1 MAMKNDVKNVNFK
14 CDVINDADIIKV
26 LNAVPNQT
34 KYIKALIRRDLQLV
48 LNQYRV
54 SQEMMKNGR

>member
-48 LNQYRV
+48 LKQYHV
-54 SQEMMKNGR
+54 SQEMMKDGR

>member
-1 MAMKNDVKNVNFK
+1 MKNDVKNVNFK

-48 LNQYRV
+48 LKQYHV
-54 SQEMMKNGR
+54 SQEMMKDGR

>member
-1 MAMKNDVKNVNFK
+1 MAMKNEVKNVNFK

-48 LNQYRV
+48 LKQYHV
-54 SQEMMKNGR
+54 SQEMMKDGR